1 MTFSINKIPDSKNV
15 GEEAAFKD
23 AAYDVLVQMECEN
36 GRVNTTLYLDS
47 EKIPTIGVGYNLS
60 EEYVIKAI
68 IRAMIAVSDNDK
80 KEKEEAAKKE
90 GADNKDG
97 IPPTEQGDTEDKP
110 KQAAEDNKNPDAQPS
125 PTPPTKS
132 ENNENDGS
140 PKNDKDK
147 KTEEPPAPLTL
158 ADEKRIAA
166 YSSELADDFSRA
178 KGTTESQANANARTR
193 WNEIRKAI
201 NSELYPEV
209 AKGGKVELS
218 ETVIKEAFRE
228 IMQQRLDELDKEI
241 DSPKLE
247 GNNYSYE
254 RLAALSLKYGSPADE
269 KKTLIGNNVK
279 AALHDEDRFKMWF
292 EIRYNSNGNDK
303 KDRGGTAKR
312 RYYESELFGVTDK
325 RGEITEAEAKHIQ
338 AHY

>member
-97 IPPTEQGDTEDKP
+97 IPPTEQGDTENKP
-110 KQAAEDNKNPDAQPS
+110 KQATEDNKNPGAQPS

-147 KTEEPPAPLTL
+147 KTEEPPAP
-158 ADEKRIAA
+158 
-166 YSSELADDFSRA
+166 S
-178 KGTTESQANANARTR
+178 
-193 WNEIRKAI
+193 
-201 NSELYPEV
+201 
-209 AKGGKVELS
+209 
-218 ETVIKEAFRE
+218 
-228 IMQQRLDELDKEI
+228 
-241 DSPKLE
+241 
-247 GNNYSYE
+247 
-254 RLAALSLKYGSPADE
+254 
-269 KKTLIGNNVK
+269 
-279 AALHDEDRFKMWF
+279 
-292 EIRYNSNGNDK
+292 
-303 KDRGGTAKR
+303 
-312 RYYESELFGVTDK
+312 
-325 RGEITEAEAKHIQ
+325 
-338 AHY
+338 